1 MMWGVEG
8 GVGEKQNSMAWK
20 IAQDRTKTL
29 VSRWL
34 GSTGYSDFS
43 WGVSFYSLQIERV
56 MRDQRKNSIYMLPD
70 GPMVYSQEHGHHKS
84 S

>member
-43 WGVSFYSLQIERV
+43 WGVSFYLLQIERV
-56 MRDQRKNSIYMLPD
+56 M
-70 GPMVYSQEHGHHKS
+70 
-84 S
+84 